1 MTFSKPPIVEAIFHL
16 VVERDSDFERE
27 VLNEYAKYITQTF
40 PIFNQEEK
48 RFLKNEI
55 TVKLD
60 DLDNITSSVTNI
72 LEGYKLSSN
81 DRAKVIQANTSSFSF
96 SKLHPYETWDIF
108 YEEANKFWE
117 KYVETTSATRVKRL
131 SLRYLN
137 RIMIPFEKKVIQ
149 LHDYIK
155 VFPEVS
161 DDLSMI
167 ISGYFMQISL
177 ASMTYQPSQ
186 AIVNQTVGSE
196 EVGGT
201 NGDSTFIPL
210 IFDVEVFQ
218 DVDLDVRDSSINSIF
233 VDNLRPFKNDIFF
246 NSITEKSQEFFQ

>member
-1 MTFSKPPIVEAIFHL
+1 MTFSNPPIVEAIFHL

-81 DRAKVIQANTSSFSF
+81 DRAKVIQANTNSFSF
-96 SKLHPYETWDIF
+96 SKLQPYETWDIF
-108 YEEANKFWE
+108 YEEANKFWG

-137 RIMIPFEKKVIQ
+137 RIMIPFDKKVIE

-161 DDLSMI
+161 DDLSMT
-167 ISGYFMQISL
+167 ISGYFMQVSL
-177 ASMTYQPSQ
+177 ACNNYEPSK
-186 AIVNQTVGSE
+186 AIVNQTVGN
-196 EVGGT
+196 EVVE
-201 NGDSTFIPL
+201 NSNSDSTFIPL

-218 DVDLDVRDSSINSIF
+218 DVDLDPQNSSIESIF
-233 VDNLRPFKNDIFF
+233 VDNLRPFKNDVFF
-246 NSITEKSQEFFQ
+246 NSITDRSREFFK